1 MIVDIFVILLIIAIG
16 IVFYTGKGAVI
27 VEWFNTMPRPDKEK
41 RDMRAL
47 SVFIGKL
54 FFVAAVLVGIITVG
68 DVFKIF
74 WLSIAGVVLLIG
86 DVLFGYFYT
95 HTGNR
100 FNKK

>member
-1 MIVDIFVILLIIAIG
+1 MLVDIFVILVIIAVG
-16 IVFYTGKGAVI
+16 IIFYTGKGAVI

-41 RDMRAL
+41 RDMHAL

-54 FFVAAVLVGIITVG
+54 FFVAAILVGIITVG
-68 DVFKIF
+68 DTLKIF
-74 WLSIAGVVLLIG
+74 WLTLAGIILLII

-95 HTGNR
+95 HTGDR